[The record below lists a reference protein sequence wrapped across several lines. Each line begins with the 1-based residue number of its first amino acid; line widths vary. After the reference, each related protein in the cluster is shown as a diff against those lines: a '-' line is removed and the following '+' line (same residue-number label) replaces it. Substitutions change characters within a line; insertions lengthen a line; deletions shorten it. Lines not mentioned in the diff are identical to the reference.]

1 MARRKVRLHYVA
13 NEISRRTTFRKRK
26 KGLLKKVGEIT
37 TLCDIK
43 AAVIIYSPF
52 DGEPEVFPSLP
63 EVNELLTKF
72 RDMPQMDKTRKM
84 VDQETF
90 LIQRIYKVREQI
102 RKLKRDNREK
112 EITQVM
118 FGCLKGR
125 TLSDLEMKDL
135 QDLNFII
142 ERNLRELEIKQR
154 AADEQKQEENQE
166 NQLNQVQAESI
177 AVELG
182 LTTRNAFG
190 EGTSRGVQQQH
201 HQPAME
207 AQSME
212 QWQYQMMQV
221 AAQRQQHQQ
230 LFQQQPWFLDIMN
243 PPPPQMRDFLHPLP
257 PLQRGGFRDYNS
269 DNATCPNNSS
279 FRFP

>member
-1 MARRKVRLHYVA
+1 MARRKVRLHYIA
-13 NEISRRTTFRKRK
+13 NESSRRTTFRKRK

-52 DGEPEVFPSLP
+52 DCEPEVFPSHP

-90 LIQRIYKVREQI
+90 LQQRIDKVREQI

-125 TLSDLEMKDL
+125 TLSDLEMNDL

-154 AADEQKQEENQE
+154 AADEQNQE
-166 NQLNQVQAESI
+166 NQVNQVQAESI

-182 LTTRNAFG
+182 LMTRSAFG
-190 EGTSRGVQQQH
+190 EGTSKGVLQQH
-201 HQPAME
+201 HQATME

-212 QWQYQMMQV
+212 QMQYQMMQV
-221 AAQRQQHQQ
+221 AAQRQHLQQ
-230 LFQQQPWFLDIMN
+230 LFLQQPWFVDIMN
-243 PPPPQMRDFLHPLP
+243 PPTPQTMDFFHPLP
-257 PLQRGGFRDYNS
+257 PLQLEGFGDYNS
-269 DNATCPNNSS
+269 DNATWPNNSS